1 MKILLLADNESKNLY
16 DFYQP
21 EKLQG
26 IDLIISCGDLKSNY
40 LSFFATFCRAPVLY
54 ISGNHDHYEKRPPEG
69 CICIEDT
76 IYVYRG
82 VRIMGLGGS
91 MQYIPEA
98 DNQYT
103 ERDMEKRIRK
113 LWWKLK
119 RNKGIDILVTHAP
132 AYELN
137 DLEDL
142 PHRGFRCFK
151 TLMDRYKPK
160 FFVHGHVHA
169 NYGKFKRRDQY
180 GDTVVI
186 NAYEQYVLEYP
197 EEETAQEDQKGIV
210 KIT

>member
-1 MKILLLADNESKNLY
+1 
-16 DFYQP
+16 
-21 EKLQG
+21 
-26 IDLIISCGDLKSNY
+26 
-40 LSFFATFCRAPVLY
+40 
-54 ISGNHDHYEKRPPEG
+54 
-69 CICIEDT
+69 
-76 IYVYRG
+76 
-82 VRIMGLGGS
+82 MGLGGS
-91 MQYIPEA
+91 MQYIPDA

-197 EEETAQEDQKGIV
+197 EEETAREGRKGIV